1 MTRIVFSFDVEDYI
15 NPAGAD
21 SVLRY
26 AQILRSENI
35 RGCFNIVGKFAR
47 KLKEWGR
54 EDVIE
59 ALKYHE
65 IETHSLAHSFHPTI
79 NEYTDIED
87 YDAAE
92 TEFMKQEV
100 ECLNILKETFGIDG
114 VPAACPPGS
123 NTSYVAHYG
132 YAKMGIPV
140 YDGDTL
146 REEYRSRPINACN
159 MWTTDY
165 HFLMGYKF
173 RKLDEAA
180 IKAHFDEVAQT
191 KELYICYS
199 HPNMVSFNES
209 WDEVNYMR
217 GNLHED
223 GWVPSTPRDPEQVEL
238 IFSRFTYLV
247 RLLKADPRFRITTYG
262 DMAKELNAHGRV
274 MTKDHLAQVKKELEE
289 YFFPVTLPDSY
300 CVSDVFHACREMLLG
315 AETHE
320 CGWVQG
326 FLEEPFAITAPVT
339 VTKADMI
346 ESAKRIPAKDW
357 LPRSI
362 VVGSEILGTA
372 DWLRAALA
380 VLCDGVDSVTV
391 QPGVWQIDM
400 DQFPIVRDRSYKGVW
415 IHWDQLE
422 DNYLSKRLRLQSWT
436 FRFEKGTCRKVFPD

>member
-1 MTRIVFSFDVEDYI
+1 MTDIVFSFDVEDYV

-26 AQILRSENI
+26 AQILRSEHI
-35 RGCFNIVGKFAR
+35 RGCFNVVGKYAQ

-65 IETHSLAHSFHPTI
+65 IETHSLTHSFHPTI

-92 TEFMKQEV
+92 AEFLKQEQ
-100 ECLNILKETFGIDG
+100 ECLEILKETFGIDS
-114 VPAACPPGS
+114 VASACPPGS

-146 REEYRSRPINACN
+146 RELNRARPVNACN
-159 MWTTDY
+159 IWTTDY

-173 RKLDEAA
+173 RKMDEDA

-191 KELYICYS
+191 KDLYICYS

-209 WDEVNYMR
+209 WDEVNYWG

-223 GWVPSTPRDPEQVEL
+223 GWVPSTPRDPEEVEL

-262 DMAKELNAHGRV
+262 DMAKELNAQKRV
-274 MTKDHLAQVKKELEE
+274 INKDTLCHLKAQLDE

-300 CVSDVFHACREMLLG
+300 CIADVFHACREMLLG
-315 AETHE
+315 AEEHE

-326 FLEEPFAITAPVT
+326 FLEEPFAITSPVT
-339 VTKADMI
+339 VTQAELV
-346 ESAKRIPAKDW
+346 ESAKRIPADGW

-362 VVGSEILGTA
+362 IVGSSILGIA

-380 VLCDGVDSVTV
+380 VLCGGVKVVTV
-391 QPGVWQIDM
+391 QPDVWQIDM
-400 DQFPIVRDRSYKGVW
+400 DQFPNLRDRTYKGVW

-422 DNYLSKRLRLQSWT
+422 DNYLSDRLRLQAWT
-436 FRFEKGTCRKVFPD
+436 FRLPKGSARKVW